1 MVEIIFNYNQVNTII
16 QCNLE
21 DSYNSVIE
29 KFMNKTQLDINN
41 IYFVSNGNIL
51 TKNEKITNIM
61 NNLEK
66 ENKKKEYISITYK

>member
-29 KFMNKTQLDINN
+29 KFINKTQLDINN
-41 IYFVSNGNIL
+41 IYFISNGNIIS
-51 TKNEKITNIM
+51 KNQNIINNIM
-61 NNLEK
+61 NDSEK
-66 ENKKKEYISITYK
+66 RNKKR